1 VSESAKSVKAK
12 AEATRAV
19 VSTEAEKRI
28 KKKEETDEE
37 FDQVE
42 QQQARE
48 SVGIEESRTSQEH
61 AGEVGESAGALRQET
76 ERKECHVER
85 GGAHDPGIK
94 RLQQLDVGDMEPDR
108 KVRLKD
114 KEIGDSTVGEIER
127 DRREVIAVG
136 LKSNG

>member
-1 VSESAKSVKAK
+1 
-12 AEATRAV
+12 
-19 VSTEAEKRI
+19 
-28 KKKEETDEE
+28 
-37 FDQVE
+37 
-42 QQQARE
+42 
-48 SVGIEESRTSQEH
+48 
-61 AGEVGESAGALRQET
+61 VGESAGALRQET